1 MRTVSLP
8 RIWTPSPISPRAG
21 KSACT
26 RSSKAYTPEAIL
38 LFYVNH
44 LRWELLGADRCV
56 PPRLTERRMSWF
68 AACIDDCLNHDSIRK
83 EPAAKIPRGYR
94 CAVEVLSL
102 YADPIWPEPA
112 GNALVSAP
120 GCGVFM
126 QPALVLGHY
135 THRVSWNFQELPS
148 RQLRKVPDMNH
159 CDFHYSHLLPKK
171 PGILPLEET
180 MTKKCRRCA
189 AEFVTRSRIRKR
201 CDACQTVVSAEKQ
214 KKANERL
221 KARRAARRMCLLK
234 AAS

>member
-1 MRTVSLP
+1 MTVSERNP
-8 RIWTPSPISPRAG
+8 QQ
-21 KSACT
+21 
-26 RSSKAYTPEAIL
+26 E
-38 LFYVNH
+38 
-44 LRWELLGADRCV
+44 LREGTVR
-56 PPRLTERRMSWF
+56 PM
-68 AACIDDCLNHDSIRK
+68 
-83 EPAAKIPRGYR
+83 
-94 CAVEVLSL
+94 EVLSL
-102 YADPIWPEPA
+102 YADPIWPELA
-112 GNALVSAP
+112 G
-120 GCGVFM
+120 GVFALGQGCRVFM
-126 QPALVLGHY
+126 HPASIFGPLHPP
-135 THRVSWNFQELPS
+135 RIEQFRELPS

-234 AAS
+234 AVV

>member
-1 MRTVSLP
+1 MLSYRGKCFRYMQIRLGLP
-8 RIWTPSPISPRAG
+8 WPGVFLCPDRG
-21 KSACT
+21 VGFLCT
-26 RSSKAYTPEAIL
+26 RQCFGPI
-38 LFYVNH
+38 H
-44 LRWELLGADRCV
+44 PLR
-56 PPRLTERRMSWF
+56 
-68 AACIDDCLNHDSIRK
+68 I
-83 EPAAKIPRGYR
+83 
-94 CAVEVLSL
+94 VEF
-102 YADPIWPEPA
+102 P
-112 GNALVSAP
+112 
-120 GCGVFM
+120 
-126 QPALVLGHY
+126 
-135 THRVSWNFQELPS
+135 ELPS